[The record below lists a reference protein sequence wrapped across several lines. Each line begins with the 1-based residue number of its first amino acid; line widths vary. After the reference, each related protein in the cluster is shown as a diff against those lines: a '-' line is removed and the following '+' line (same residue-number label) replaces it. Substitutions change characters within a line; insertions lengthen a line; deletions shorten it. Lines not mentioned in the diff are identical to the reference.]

1 MTSNASDR
9 HIDRLVKARWL
20 AIGLSQSD
28 LADIL
33 GAALEAPA
41 KAKAA
46 ADNVGAERLIDVAEA
61 LDIPADRL
69 RERAVG
75 QGAGQGEAEPR
86 SAEFSDSMHSLL
98 DLRLLRAFC
107 MLRDQRTK
115 LMFVHLAEQ
124 IAKRQANCTD
134 DAS

>member
-1 MTSNASDR
+1 MTGSASDG

-28 LADIL
+28 LAEIL
-33 GAALEAPA
+33 SAAFENPG
-41 KAKAA
+41 KTRGA
-46 ADNVGAERLIDVAEA
+46 ADNVGVDRLIDVAEA

-69 RERAVG
+69 RERA
-75 QGAGQGEAEPR
+75 AGQSDGELK
-86 SAEFSDSMHSLL
+86 SAELSDSMHSLL

-107 MLRDQRTK
+107 LLRDQRTK

-124 IAKRQANCTD
+124 IAKRQAGHTD
-134 DAS
+134 NAS

>member
-1 MTSNASDR
+1 MTGSASDG

-28 LADIL
+28 LAEIL
-33 GAALEAPA
+33 DAAFESPG
-41 KAKAA
+41 KARGT
-46 ADNVGAERLIDVAEA
+46 ADNLGVDRLIDVAEA
-61 LDIPADRL
+61 LEIPADRL
-69 RERAVG
+69 RERA
-75 QGAGQGEAEPR
+75 AGQCEAELK
-86 SAEFSDSMHSLL
+86 SAELSDSMQSLL

-107 MLRDQRTK
+107 LLRDQRTK

-124 IAKRQANCTD
+124 IAKRQANPTD

>member
-1 MTSNASDR
+1 MTGSASDG

-28 LADIL
+28 LAEIL
-33 GAALEAPA
+33 GAAFETAA
-41 KAKAA
+41 KPNTA
-46 ADNVGAERLIDVAEA
+46 ADQVGIDRLIDVAEA
-61 LDIPADRL
+61 LDIPSDRL
-69 RERAVG
+69 RDRAP
-75 QGAGQGEAEPR
+75 GEDDAELR
-86 SAEFSDSMHSLL
+86 SADISGSMHSLL

-107 MLRDQRTK
+107 LLQDQRTK

-124 IAKRQANCTD
+124 IAKRQANRTG

>member
-1 MTSNASDR
+1 MTSSASDG

-33 GAALEAPA
+33 GAAFENAA
-41 KAKAA
+41 KPKPPSEQ
-46 ADNVGAERLIDVAEA
+46 VGMERLIDVAEA

-69 RERAVG
+69 RDRA
-75 QGAGQGEAEPR
+75 AGENDAELKTADI
-86 SAEFSDSMHSLL
+86 SGSMHSLL

-115 LMFVHLAEQ
+115 LMFVNLAEQ
-124 IAKRQANCTD
+124 IAKRQANRSG

>member
-1 MTSNASDR
+1 MTSSASDR

-28 LADIL
+28 LAEIL

-41 KAKAA
+41 RAKGT
-46 ADNVGAERLIDVAEA
+46 ADNVGADRLIDVAEA

-69 RERAVG
+69 RERA
-75 QGAGQGEAEPR
+75 AGQGEAELR

-107 MLRDQRTK
+107 LLRDQRTK

-124 IAKRQANCTD
+124 IAKRQANRSG

>member
-1 MTSNASDR
+1 MTGSASDG

-28 LADIL
+28 LAEIL
-33 GAALEAPA
+33 GAAFESAAKPKPA
-41 KAKAA
+41 SEQ
-46 ADNVGAERLIDVAEA
+46 VGMERLIDVAEA

-69 RERAVG
+69 RDRA
-75 QGAGQGEAEPR
+75 AGEDDAELKTADI
-86 SAEFSDSMHSLL
+86 SGSMHSLL

-115 LMFVHLAEQ
+115 LMFVNLAEQ
-124 IAKRQANCTD
+124 IAKRQANRSG

>member
-1 MTSNASDR
+1 MTGSASDG

-28 LADIL
+28 LAEIL
-33 GAALEAPA
+33 GAAFENAA
-41 KAKAA
+41 KPKPVT
-46 ADNVGAERLIDVAEA
+46 DQVGMDRLIDVAEA
-61 LDIPADRL
+61 LDIPSDRL
-69 RERAVG
+69 RDRA
-75 QGAGQGEAEPR
+75 ADEDDAELKAADI
-86 SAEFSDSMHSLL
+86 SGSMHSLL

-107 MLRDQRTK
+107 LLQDQRTK

-124 IAKRQANCTD
+124 IAKRQANRTG

>member
-1 MTSNASDR
+1 MTGSASDG

-33 GAALEAPA
+33 GAAFENAA
-41 KAKAA
+41 KLKPPSEQ
-46 ADNVGAERLIDVAEA
+46 VGMERLIDVAEA

-69 RERAVG
+69 RDRA
-75 QGAGQGEAEPR
+75 AGENDAELKTADI
-86 SAEFSDSMHSLL
+86 SGSMHSLL

-115 LMFVHLAEQ
+115 LMFVNLAEQ
-124 IAKRQANCTD
+124 IAKRQANRSG

>member
-1 MTSNASDR
+1 MTGSASDG

-28 LADIL
+28 LAEIL
-33 GAALEAPA
+33 GAAFETAA
-41 KAKAA
+41 KPKAA
-46 ADNVGAERLIDVAEA
+46 ADQVGIDRLIDVAEA
-61 LDIPADRL
+61 LDIPSDRL
-69 RERAVG
+69 RD
-75 QGAGQGEAEPR
+75 R
-86 SAEFSDSMHSLL
+86 SADEDDAELKSADISGSMHSLL

-107 MLRDQRTK
+107 LLQDQRTK

-124 IAKRQANCTD
+124 IAKRQANRTG

>member
-1 MTSNASDR
+1 MTGSASDG

-28 LADIL
+28 LAEIL
-33 GAALEAPA
+33 DAAFESPV

-46 ADNVGAERLIDVAEA
+46 PDHVGVDRLIDVAEA
-61 LDIPADRL
+61 LDIPTDCLRDRN
-69 RERAVG
+69 
-75 QGAGQGEAEPR
+75 AGEGDAELKSPGL
-86 SAEFSDSMHSLL
+86 SGSMHSLL

-107 MLRDQRTK
+107 LLRDQRTK

-124 IAKRQANCTD
+124 IAKRQANRAG

>member
-1 MTSNASDR
+1 MTGSASDG

-28 LADIL
+28 LAEIL
-33 GAALEAPA
+33 GAAFESSA
-41 KAKAA
+41 KTKGAR
-46 ADNVGAERLIDVAEA
+46 DNVGVDRLIDVAEA

-69 RERAVG
+69 RERAAG
-75 QGAGQGEAEPR
+75 QGAAELKTAGR
-86 SAEFSDSMHSLL
+86 SDTLHSLL

-107 MLRDQRTK
+107 LLRDQRTK

>member
-1 MTSNASDR
+1 MTSSASDG

-28 LADIL
+28 LAEIL
-33 GAALEAPA
+33 DAAFENPA
-41 KAKAA
+41 KTKSA
-46 ADNVGAERLIDVAEA
+46 ADVGVDRLIDVAEA

-69 RERAVG
+69 RERA
-75 QGAGQGEAEPR
+75 AGECETELK
-86 SAEFSDSMHSLL
+86 SAELSDSMHSLL

-107 MLRDQRTK
+107 LLRDQRTK

-124 IAKRQANCTD
+124 IAKRQANRAG

>member
-1 MTSNASDR
+1 MTGSASDG

-28 LADIL
+28 LAEIL
-33 GAALEAPA
+33 GAAFETAAKPKPA
-41 KAKAA
+41 S
-46 ADNVGAERLIDVAEA
+46 DQVGMDRLIDVAEA
-61 LDIPADRL
+61 LDIPSDRL
-69 RERAVG
+69 RDRA
-75 QGAGQGEAEPR
+75 AGEQDDAELKAADI
-86 SAEFSDSMHSLL
+86 SGSMHSLL

-107 MLRDQRTK
+107 LLQDQRTK

-124 IAKRQANCTD
+124 IAKRQANRTG

>member
-1 MTSNASDR
+1 MTGSASDG

-28 LADIL
+28 LAEIL
-33 GAALEAPA
+33 GAAFESPA
-41 KAKAA
+41 KTNGTV
-46 ADNVGAERLIDVAEA
+46 DHLGMDRLIDVAEA

-69 RERAVG
+69 RERNCADTD
-75 QGAGQGEAEPR
+75 AELK
-86 SAEFSDSMHSLL
+86 SADISGSMHSLL

-107 MLRDQRTK
+107 LMRDQRTK

-124 IAKRQANCTD
+124 IARRQANR
-134 DAS
+134 ASNDS